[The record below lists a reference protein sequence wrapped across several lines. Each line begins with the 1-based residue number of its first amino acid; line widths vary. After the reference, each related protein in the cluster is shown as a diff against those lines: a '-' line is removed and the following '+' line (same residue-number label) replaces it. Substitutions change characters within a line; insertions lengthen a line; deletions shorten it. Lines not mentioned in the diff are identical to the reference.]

1 MDLTAEKELPQLP
14 GQYKILTSSS
24 RVEVRTHVLKHG
36 DLFGVFDTRGDIRH
50 EGNGEQGLY
59 NHGTRYLSRMELF
72 IADRQPVLLGSS
84 VRRDNTLLTVNLS
97 NPDLTDLD
105 GRFVDHGTVHL
116 FRAKVL
122 RDGCCFEHLRIRNF
136 GAEPVRL
143 TLAFAFESDYADIFE
158 VRGTPRERHG
168 DHLPVEV
175 GGDVVTL
182 AYRGLD
188 GVNRKTALI
197 FSPEPTAITNQVVE
211 YELVLTPH
219 EQRDLYI
226 TIACTEKE
234 RGVLPLYGEVLKL
247 RQLEAQA
254 LKVDT
259 CRVTTSNE
267 QFNAWL
273 ERSFEDL
280 NLLLTEVPDGYYPY
294 AGIPWYS
301 TFFGRDGLLTALMT
315 LWINPRIARGVLGYL
330 AQTQADGFDADRA
343 AEPGKILHEARDG
356 EMAALRE
363 IPFGRYYGTVDATP
377 LFVWLA
383 GMYYE
388 YTGDRPF
395 IERIWPNVE
404 RALEWIDTYGDV
416 DDDGFVEYRA
426 HEGGLTQQ
434 GWKDSEDSIFHS
446 DGRLAEGPIALCEV
460 QGYVY
465 AAKMQAASLARML
478 GETKRAEV
486 YAQQATRLKER
497 FQKAFWCEEL
507 DTYAIALDGKK
518 RICQVRSSNA
528 GHALFTGIARE
539 DHAVRMAESL
549 CSSDMFSGWGIRTL
563 SSKERRYNPMSYHNG
578 SVWPHD
584 NALIGMGFG
593 RYGYKANVHGL
604 LKAFFDASL
613 FDPQQRLP
621 ELYCGF
627 TRRKDEGPT
636 PYPVACSPQAW
647 ATAVVFCL
655 LQACMG
661 LHVNAPQHR
670 LTLQSPSLPPFLEE
684 VRLENLRVGDASIDL
699 VLQRYAKSV
708 GVDVTRRE
716 GEIELVSIS

>member
-1 MDLTAEKELPQLP
+1 MITDKELPHSP
-14 GQYKILTSSS
+14 GKYKILSSSS
-24 RVEVRTHVLKHG
+24 RVEVQTHVLKHA
-36 DLFGVFDTRGDIRH
+36 DLFGVFDSHGDIRL

-59 NHGTRYLSRMELF
+59 NKGTRYLSRMELW
-72 IADRQPVLLGSS
+72 IGARQPVLLGAS

-105 GRFVDHGTVHL
+105 GRVVAHGTVHL

-122 RDGCCFEHLRIRNF
+122 RDGCCFEHLRVRNF

-143 TLAFAFESDYADIFE
+143 TLTFVFDADFADIFE
-158 VRGTPRERHG
+158 VRGTPRERRG
-168 DHLPVEV
+168 DYLPGEA
-175 GGDVVTL
+175 GGERVTL
-182 AYRGLD
+182 GYHGLD
-188 GVNRKTALI
+188 GVTRKTVLA
-197 FSPEPTAITNQVVE
+197 FSPEPRAITDQVVE
-211 YELVLTPH
+211 YEVELMPH
-219 EQRDLYI
+219 EQRDLYV

-234 RGVLPLYGEVLKL
+234 AGVLPLYGEVLKL
-247 RQLEAQA
+247 RQQEAQA
-254 LKVDT
+254 LKVDS

-280 NLLLTEVPDGYYPY
+280 NLLLTEVPDGFYPY

-315 LWINPRIARGVLGYL
+315 LWINPHIARGVLGLL
-330 AQTQADGFDADRA
+330 AQTQANEVDVDRA

-363 IPFGRYYGTVDATP
+363 IPFGKYYGTVDATP
-377 LFVWLA
+377 LFVLLA

-395 IERIWPNVE
+395 IERIWSNIE
-404 RALEWIDTYGDV
+404 RALEWIDTFGDV

-434 GWKDSEDSIFHS
+434 GWKDSEDSVFHS

-465 AAKMQAASLARML
+465 AAKRYAASLATML

-486 YAQQATRLKER
+486 IGQQAIRLKER
-497 FQKAFWCEEL
+497 FQKSFWCEEL
-507 DTYAIALDGKK
+507 DTYAIALDGRK
-518 RICQVRSSNA
+518 RICQVRTSNA

-549 CSSDMFSGWGIRTL
+549 CGSDMFSGWGIRTL
-563 SSKERRYNPMSYHNG
+563 SSKERRFNPMSYHNG
-578 SVWPHD
+578 SMWPHD
-584 NALIGMGFG
+584 NALIGWGLG
-593 RYGYKANVHGL
+593 RYGHTDKVHGL
-604 LKAFFDASL
+604 LKALFDSSL
-613 FDPQQRLP
+613 YDPQQRLP

-647 ATAVVFCL
+647 ATSVVFCL

-661 LHVNAPQHR
+661 LSINAQQQR
-670 LTLQSPSLPPFLEE
+670 LTLRSPSLPPFLEE
-684 VRLENLRVGDASIDL
+684 VRLENLKVGEATIDL
-699 VLQRYAKSV
+699 VLQRYTRSV

-716 GEIELVSIS
+716 GEVEVVAIK